1 MNVCADPFI
10 NKDVKFLNALKDV
23 SEGIETGDIFL
34 PLIKKMKSTI
44 YRTRI
49 SAMKRITTNVTNTSF
64 EQED

>member
-10 NKDVKFLNALKDV
+10 NKDVKFLNAIKDV

-34 PLIKKMKSTI
+34 PLIKKMKSAI